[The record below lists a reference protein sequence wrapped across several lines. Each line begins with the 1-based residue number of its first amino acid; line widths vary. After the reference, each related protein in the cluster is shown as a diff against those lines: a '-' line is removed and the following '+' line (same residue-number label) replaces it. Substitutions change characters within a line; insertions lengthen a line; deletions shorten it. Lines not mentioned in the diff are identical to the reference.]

1 MPYTSDRQRRFFH
14 TETARKHG
22 ITPAMVR
29 EYDEASRGKNLP
41 AKAETAEKKAE
52 GGASDGAT
60 SGVSTT
66 VSAPKPPDASSG
78 APKYKSETAQGGPL
92 RLPWPGDYKQ
102 NFLEASASA
111 AQRSTADKFEGGER
125 TNMPVTR

>member
-1 MPYTSDRQRRFFH
+1 MPYVSDRQRRFFH
-14 TETARKHG
+14 TATARKHG

-29 EYDEASRGKNLP
+29 EYDEASRGKDLP
-41 AKAETAEKKAE
+41 EKAEKKAE

-66 VSAPKPPDASSG
+66 VSAPKPASSSSG
-78 APKYKSETAQGGPL
+78 APQYKSEAAKGGPL

-102 NFLEASASA
+102 NFLESAASA
-111 AQRSTADKFEGGER
+111 AQRSTADKFEAGER
-125 TNMPVTR
+125 TTMPVTR